1 MLRLIF
7 LLVILVLFFGASF
20 FINVPKTSS
29 DELSDIT
36 KQIQD
41 LTNSLNESI
50 KATTP
55 LESQLHNLQKQI
67 HPIKNRLSFIE
78 QDIATKEKG
87 INKSYENLAKQELIL
102 NRAIRDFYIK
112 SYYNSPIWVFFS
124 ISSAIDITQI
134 LAYQRAATNQD
145 KAIITNIA
153 LSIQDLETK
162 KRNLESEK
170 KQLSS
175 LKRSEER
182 RVGKECR
189 SRWSPYH

>member
-55 LESQLHNLQKQI
+55 LESQLNNLKKQV
-67 HPIKNRLSFIE
+67 
-78 QDIATKEKG
+78 
-87 INKSYENLAKQELIL
+87 Y
-102 NRAIRDFYIK
+102 
-112 SYYNSPIWVFFS
+112 
-124 ISSAIDITQI
+124 
-134 LAYQRAATNQD
+134 
-145 KAIITNIA
+145 
-153 LSIQDLETK
+153 
-162 KRNLESEK
+162 KRN
-170 KQLSS
+170 
-175 LKRSEER
+175 
-182 RVGKECR
+182 CAA
-189 SRWSPYH
+189 